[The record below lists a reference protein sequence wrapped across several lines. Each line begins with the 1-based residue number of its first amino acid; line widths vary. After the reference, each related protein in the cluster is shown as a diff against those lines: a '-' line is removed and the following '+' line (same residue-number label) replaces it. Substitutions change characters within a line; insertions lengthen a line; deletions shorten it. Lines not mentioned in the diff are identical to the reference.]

1 MLSAAPHNRLRY
13 VIALAAALVVGW
25 AVSSDATAQSGGGSK
40 GTDQTA
46 PTLVA
51 PPPHGAMP
59 MEHEQMSGTA
69 GGPSHDHHGT
79 SSIDPVI
86 SAYQAANEKM
96 HRDMMITFT
105 GDADRDFVAG
115 MIPHHQGAID
125 MAEIVL
131 KYGKDPEIR
140 KLAQEIIAAQQKEI
154 AWMKAW
160 LAEKSK

>member
-1 MLSAAPHNRLRY
+1 MLSAALHNRLPA
-13 VIALAAALVVGW
+13 ALAAALVIGL
-25 AVSSDATAQSGGGSK
+25 AVTGDATAQSGGGSK
-40 GTDQTA
+40 GTDRTV
-46 PTLVA
+46 PTLLA
-51 PPPHGAMP
+51 PPPHGVMP
-59 MEHEQMSGTA
+59 VKQEHMSGTA
-69 GGPSHDHHGT
+69 SGPSQDHLG
-79 SSIDPVI
+79 SSSSDPVI
-86 SAYQAANEKM
+86 SAYQAAIEKM

-154 AWMKAW
+154 ARMNAW
-160 LAEKSK
+160 LARESK

>member
-1 MLSAAPHNRLRY
+1 MLSVVPHNHLRFLT
-13 VIALAAALVVGW
+13 ALAAALIVVLVVTG
-25 AVSSDATAQSGGGSK
+25 DATAQS
-40 GTDQTA
+40 
-46 PTLVA
+46 
-51 PPPHGAMP
+51 GAMP
-59 MEHEQMSGTA
+59 MEHEHMSGTA
-69 GGPSHDHHGT
+69 GGPSHDHRGT
-79 SSIDPVI
+79 SSTDPVV
-86 SAYQAANEKM
+86 SAYQAVHEKM

-154 AWMKAW
+154 ASMKAW
-160 LAEKSK
+160 LAENSR